1 MTDRRGDLPYFNF
14 LLEEM
19 ARGDAELTKAFG
31 RHVHWGY
38 WPDVG
43 EADGSIEKF
52 AEAAERMSRKVCDAA
67 GVREGMRVL
76 DAGCGLGGTLAS
88 LNDRYRNL
96 ALIGLN
102 IHSRQLERAQVQVNT
117 KGGNRAALVAGDAC
131 RLPFAD
137 ESFDAV
143 VAVESI
149 FHFPSR
155 RNFLREARRV
165 LRPGGRLAISDFVP
179 RGITFPLLIMM
190 FLSFRRSIESFFG
203 DCHVDCTISR
213 YRSLAHRA
221 GFASVRWEDIT
232 ANTLATYAV
241 LQRLDRGSD
250 GVFESHA
257 RKARRFLQRASR
269 AGWLRYVVLTLVRGE
284 ET

>member
-1 MTDRRGDLPYFNF
+1 M
-14 LLEEM
+14 
-19 ARGDAELTKAFG
+19 KAFG

-38 WPDVG
+38 WPDAVK
-43 EADGSIEKF
+43 ADGSIENF
-52 AEAAERMSRKVCDAA
+52 AEAAERMSRKVCEAA

-88 LNDRYRNL
+88 LNDRHRNL
-96 ALIGLN
+96 ALVGLN
-102 IHSRQLERAQVQVNT
+102 IDPRQLERARVQV
-117 KGGNRAALVAGDAC
+117 KSKEGNRAVWVAGDAC

-155 RNFLREARRV
+155 RNFLCEARRV

-190 FLSFRRSIESFFG
+190 FLFCRRSIESFFG
-203 DCHVDCTISR
+203 RCRVDCTVSR
-213 YRSLAHRA
+213 YRSLAQRA
-221 GFASVRWEDIT
+221 GFASDRSEDIT
-232 ANTLATYAV
+232 ANTLATYGA
-241 LQRLDRGSD
+241 LQRLDRGGQ
-250 GVFESHA
+250 GVLESHA
-257 RKARRFLQRASR
+257 RTARRFLQRASR
-269 AGWLRYVVLTLVRGE
+269 AGWLRYVVLTFVRGE
-284 ET
+284 EA